1 MIIAQ
6 GVWKKFGSLYAL
18 RDVSFDIGQGQWVTL
33 LGANGAGKTSLS
45 RILAALSRPSAG
57 RACVAGLWV
66 DEKPEQVREKIGVV
80 SHHTL
85 LYEDLSAV
93 ENLKFYAAMYRV
105 RQADER
111 IADLLNRIG
120 LWTRR
125 QDPVRTFSRGMQQRL
140 ALTRAMLHE
149 PSVLLLDEPFTGLDV
164 HAGRLLTHFME
175 QAVQQNVTV
184 FMTTHDVQYARDHSQ
199 RTLVLVQGRL
209 CLNEESHQVAAGR
222 VLDLLR
228 ETSPITI
235 VPAVSQS

>member
-6 GVWKKFGSLYAL
+6 GLWKKFGSLDAL
-18 RDVSFDIGQGQWVTL
+18 YDVSFEIGQGQWATL

-57 RACVAGLWV
+57 RACVAGSWT
-66 DEKPEQVREKIGVV
+66 DEKPEQVRERIGVV

-85 LYEDLSAV
+85 LYDDLSAV

-111 IADLLNRIG
+111 IADLLNQIG

-125 QDPVRTFSRGMQQRL
+125 KDPVRTFSRGMQQRL
-140 ALTRAMLHE
+140 ALARAMLHE
-149 PSVLLLDEPFTGLDV
+149 PLVLLLDEPFTGLDI

-184 FMTTHDVQYARDHSQ
+184 FMTTHDVEYTQAHSQ

-209 CLNEESHQVAAGR
+209 CLNEESHKVAVGQ

-228 ETSPITI
+228 ETGPIGTA
-235 VPAVSQS
+235 PAASQ

>member
-6 GVWKKFGSLYAL
+6 GLCKKFGSLYAL
-18 RDVSFDIGQGQWVTL
+18 RDVSFEIGQGQWVAL

-57 RACVAGLWV
+57 RACVAGQWV
-66 DEKPEQVREKIGVV
+66 DEKPELVRERIGVV

-105 RQADER
+105 RQAEER
-111 IADLLNRIG
+111 MAELLNQVG

-125 QDPVRTFSRGMQQRL
+125 RDPVRTFSRGMQQRL
-140 ALTRAMLHE
+140 ALVRAMLHE
-149 PSVLLLDEPFTGLDV
+149 PSVLLLDEPFAGLDV
-164 HAGRLLTHFME
+164 HASRLLTHFME
-175 QAVQQNVTV
+175 QALQQNVTV
-184 FMTTHDVQYARDHSQ
+184 FMTTHDVEYAQAHSQ

-209 CLNEESHQVAAGR
+209 RLNEASRQIAAGQ

-228 ETSPITI
+228 DTGPVGTT
-235 VPAVSQS
+235 PAASR

>member
-6 GVWKKFGSLYAL
+6 GLWKKFGSLYAL
-18 RDVSFDIGQGQWVTL
+18 RDVSFEIGQGQWATL

-57 RACVAGLWV
+57 RACVAGSWL
-66 DEKPEQVREKIGVV
+66 DEKPERVRKQIGVV

-85 LYEDLSAV
+85 LYDDLSAV

-111 IADLLNRIG
+111 IADLLNQIG
-120 LWTRR
+120 LWPRR
-125 QDPVRTFSRGMQQRL
+125 KDPVRIFSRGMQQRL
-140 ALTRAMLHE
+140 ALARAMLHR

-164 HAGRLLTHFME
+164 HAGRLLTRFME

-184 FMTTHDVQYARDHSQ
+184 FMTTHDVEYAQAHSQ

-209 CLNEESHQVAAGR
+209 CVNEESHRIAAAQ

-228 ETSPITI
+228 DAGPIETAS
-235 VPAVSQS
+235 AANQ